1 MNNQIPIN
9 DNMPQD
15 LKAAINYLNENQI
28 SLSDTFDTDDSQLDE
43 IVDETNSMEDFSGN
57 LNLDIDFGDDTE
69 FLDEDDGLEEQE
81 ANDLNSMF

>member
-28 SLSDTFDTDDSQLDE
+28 SSSDTSDTDDSQLDE